1 MLLIPSCYIFLFF
14 LRFLKLN
21 LTYFFQS
28 SNMDTYLLIIFS
40 FIIDMA
46 LLWLI
51 PIPLPLVAFYQ
62 SFPTFWSSTADRARE
77 KEMKSH
83 VLLSISHPIPTS
95 AAVRGYVYRTRI
107 DYLGRKLQEVLWG
120 LPEPEKLLN
129 SLLLHLPPRPPGLS
143 ACFSFAWPLELCSLA
158 SLSPAVP
165 YLLPP

>member
-77 KEMKSH
+77 KDMKSH

-95 AAVRGYVYRTRI
+95 APVRGYVYRTRI

-120 LPEPEKLLN
+120 LPEPEKLLK
-129 SLLLHLPPRPPGLS
+129 SASPSPSETSRSVCLLQ
-143 ACFSFAWPLELCSLA
+143 LCLA
-158 SLSPAVP
+158 P
-165 YLLPP
+165 